1 MQRRRFTACLA
12 LAPLPAFAATAARP
26 ALPPVAV
33 FKNPSCGCCDAWVE
47 HLKAAGFPVRV
58 SEVDDTAPVRRRHG
72 LPDRYGSCHTALV
85 GGYVV
90 EGHVPAADIQ
100 RLLATKPVAV
110 GLAVPG
116 MPIGSPGM
124 EQGPRIE
131 RYQVLLVDRAGQ
143 ARVFATH
150 G

>member
-1 MQRRRFTACLA
+1 MKRRHFTTLIA
-12 LAPLPAFAATAARP
+12 LAPLPGVAATPAA

-33 FKNPSCGCCDAWVE
+33 FKNPSCSCCGAWVD
-47 HLKAAGFPVRV
+47 HLKAAGFSVRV

-72 LPDRYGSCHTALV
+72 LPDRYASCHTALV
-85 GGYVV
+85 AGYVL
-90 EGHVPAADIQ
+90 EGHVPAADVK
-100 RLLATKPVAV
+100 RLLALKPAAV

-124 EQGPRIE
+124 EQGPRVE

-143 ARVFATH
+143 AQVFATH